1 MAQKTLRTPVARNEA
16 LLKILKK
23 PATPLREILKSQR
36 PSNLTGCCALVLN
49 VSIVGGIGT
58 AVPWEPEGLHY

>member
-23 PATPLREILKSQR
+23 PATPLREILKSLR
-36 PSNLTGCCALVLN
+36 PSNLKGCALVLN

-58 AVPWEPEGLHY
+58 AVPWEPEGLNC